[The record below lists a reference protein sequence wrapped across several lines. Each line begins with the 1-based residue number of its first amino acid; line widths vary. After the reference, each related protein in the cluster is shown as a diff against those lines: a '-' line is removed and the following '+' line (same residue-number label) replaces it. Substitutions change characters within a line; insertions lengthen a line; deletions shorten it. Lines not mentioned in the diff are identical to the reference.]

1 MISYL
6 RCLAIVAIVFL
17 SLPALATL
25 RPAYSAENYP
35 FHCHLTLPGS
45 ETSPAADVSFQKS
58 ASGEEIHYTLKVRN
72 LSNITM
78 AHLHLGLKEGI
89 STPVVWLY
97 PPSPPPK
104 LIPGSFDGVLAE
116 GTITA
121 KDLVGPLRGQALS
134 ALIREMEAGNTYVNV
149 HTKEHPQG
157 SICGQVEL
165 SIE

>member
-1 MISYL
+1 MQAYL
-6 RCLAIVAIVFL
+6 RRLVCMTVLLHFL
-17 SLPALATL
+17 GGLLILETAF
-25 RPAYSAENYP
+25 SAEEQP
-35 FHCHLTLPGS
+35 FHCHLALPGD
-45 ETSPAADVSFQKS
+45 ETSPAANASFQTS
-58 ASGEEIHYTLKVRN
+58 ASGQEIHYSLRVRN

-104 LIPGSFDGVLAE
+104 LLPGSFDGVLAE

-121 KDLVGPLRGQALS
+121 KDLVGPLRGKPLS

-149 HTKEHPQG
+149 HTKEHPEG

-165 SIE
+165 SVK